1 MGQSV
6 RITGAGSQ
14 ALPSWGSGGF
24 TVQQFGA
31 LSLTGVTV
39 AGALTVQSGGS
50 LSISGS
56 TILGVL
62 SAQGSGLL
70 HISQARF

>member
-31 LSLTGVTV
+31 LSLTGVTF
-39 AGALTVQSGGS
+39 AGALMVQSGGS
-50 LSISGS
+50 LSITGS

-70 HISQARF
+70 HLSQARF